1 MPGNKLSYFLVAIT
15 LTLAIFVPQ
24 AQADTSEWLKY

>member
-1 MPGNKLSYFLVAIT
+1 MPGNKLSYFLVAI
-15 LTLAIFVPQ
+15 TLAIFVPQ